1 MGDIFNQNVQ
11 RNKRC
16 IGRQITKLSFLKHHY
31 VNVLPHNNSF
41 RLMLVVQHLV
51 TGWWCLCNLC
61 LLYVISV
68 RGEDHS
74 ITYMFTATYR
84 TCQNIVWVLSRLLS
98 VVVSR
103 PFGPISKSPPIAA
116 VHIQRGDESTGSEG
130 TVKERERK
138 RERANSN
145 VNQML
150 LPTSPCWFTLN
161 SFSFV
166 NCLQALSNMLQVLRI
181 FDAFPDCFRSPW
193 PAKTA
198 PSVFRDLWIYKLNIA
213 FHWQLAPTL
222 LVTNCHKPGICIF
235 STVVLRSHC
244 GGRQV
249 PQSANFDI
257 NNLN

>member
-103 PFGPISKSPPIAA
+103 PFGPISKSPLLQP
-116 VHIQRGDESTGSEG
+116 STYREETSRQG
-130 TVKERERK
+130 VKGQSRRERER
-138 RERANSN
+138 ES
-145 VNQML
+145 VQTVML
-150 LPTSPCWFTLN
+150 IRCYYPPLPADSLWTALVLLTASRRCPTCSRYWGFLMHSLTVFAPPDLPRQHRLCSGTFGFTN
-161 SFSFV
+161 
-166 NCLQALSNMLQVLRI
+166 
-181 FDAFPDCFRSPW
+181 
-193 PAKTA
+193 
-198 PSVFRDLWIYKLNIA
+198 
-213 FHWQLAPTL
+213 
-222 LVTNCHKPGICIF
+222 
-235 STVVLRSHC
+235 
-244 GGRQV
+244 
-249 PQSANFDI
+249 
-257 NNLN
+257 